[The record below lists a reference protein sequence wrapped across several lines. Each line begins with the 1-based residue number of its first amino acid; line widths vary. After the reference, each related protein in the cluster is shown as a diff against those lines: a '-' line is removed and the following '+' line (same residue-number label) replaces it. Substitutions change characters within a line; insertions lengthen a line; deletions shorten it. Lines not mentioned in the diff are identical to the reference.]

1 MKVIIDTN
9 CLIASI
15 PRKNPEYWLYQ
26 AFSEK
31 IFEWVISN
39 EILLEYEEQIGK
51 FYSPLTAELVLN
63 ILAIASNVSFREP
76 FLHWGLI
83 HEDLD
88 DNKFVDLAISAN
100 VNYLVTNDRHFN
112 VLKNLPFPAVN
123 VVTLDEFRV
132 ILGRDKILID
142 QENPSPID

>member
-39 EILLEYEEQIGK
+39 EILLEYEEQLGK

-63 ILAIASNVSFREP
+63 ILAIASNVSFSEP

-83 HEDLD
+83 HKDPD
-88 DNKFVDLAISAN
+88 YNKFADLAISAN
-100 VNYLVTNDRHFN
+100 ANYLVTNDHHFN
-112 VLKNLPFPAVN
+112 VLKSLPFPTVK
-123 VVTLDEFRV
+123 VVSLEEFRV
-132 ILGRDKILID
+132 ILGY
-142 QENPSPID
+142 

>member
-39 EILLEYEEQIGK
+39 EILLEYEEQLSQ

-63 ILAIASNVSFREP
+63 ILAIASNVTFSEP

-83 HEDLD
+83 YKDPD
-88 DNKFVDLAISAN
+88 DNKFADLAISAN
-100 VNYLVTNDRHFN
+100 ANYLVTNDRHFN
-112 VLKNLPFPAVN
+112 VLKSLPFPTVE
-123 VVTLDEFRV
+123 VVSLEEFRV
-132 ILGRDKILID
+132 ILGY
-142 QENPSPID
+142 

>member
-39 EILLEYEEQIGK
+39 EILLEYEEQLGK

-63 ILAIASNVSFREP
+63 ILAIASNVTFNEP

-83 HEDLD
+83 YKDPD
-88 DNKFVDLAISAN
+88 DNKFADLAISAN
-100 VNYLVTNDRHFN
+100 ANYLVTNDHHFD
-112 VLKNLPFPAVN
+112 VLKSLPFPTVK
-123 VVTLDEFRV
+123 VVSLEEFRV
-132 ILGRDKILID
+132 ILGY
-142 QENPSPID
+142 